1 MKKLYIKYAFF
12 LGLGLIAMLTSCGC
26 ANCECDTPTT
36 APIVVAPKI
45 DSLPADAVWVDPG
58 TLEPNFDDDSIG
70 QPTEQY

>member
-1 MKKLYIKYAFF
+1 MKKLYIKWAVI
-12 LGLGLIAMLTSCGC
+12 LSVGLMAMLTSCGC

-45 DSLPADAVWVDPG
+45 DSLPADAVWVDPE
-58 TLEPNFDDDSIG
+58 TLEPSFDDDSIG